1 MRSSDKE
8 PLSGVK
14 ILDLCRV
21 VSGPFATM
29 HLGDLG
35 ADVVK
40 IEDPRSGDESRR
52 YGPPFVN
59 GESSY
64 FLSVNWNKRSCAVD
78 LKSPAGRDAVLELA
92 KVADVVIDNFRPGT
106 LDRWGL
112 SYEAMS
118 AENPRL
124 IQCSISGF
132 GRTGPDANRPGY
144 DLILQGESG
153 VMDITGDPDGP
164 PMKVGTSI
172 ADLVTGLYASQ
183 AVLAALMKREKN
195 GVGGRVDVSM
205 LDAMASLLTFNAG
218 MYFAS
223 GESPKRRGNVHPTIS
238 PYETFK
244 AGDGWINVGVA
255 NDKFWALFCG
265 VIDRKE
271 LETDVR
277 FDTAPKRAENRADLA
292 GILRPIFET
301 QPRDVWLEL
310 LSGAGIPC
318 GAIRTVGEVCEA
330 PQLTQRGMVQ
340 TVPHRV
346 AGEVKFVARPLQFDD
361 LAPAPSTPPPTLG
374 EHTFDVFEDW
384 LGWTSE
390 QASGF
395 AARGAFGEAIL
406 KYRGGHPQV
415 VGRV

>member
-1 MRSSDKE
+1 MRSSSTE
-8 PLSGVK
+8 PLSGVRV
-14 ILDLCRV
+14 LDLCRV

-40 IEDPRSGDESRR
+40 IEDPRGGDESRH

-64 FLSVNWNKRSCAVD
+64 FLSVNRNKRSCAVD
-78 LKSPAGRDAVLELA
+78 LKLPTGRDAVLALA
-92 KVADVVIDNFRPGT
+92 RAADVVIDNFRPGT

-112 SYEAMS
+112 SYERLS
-118 AENPRL
+118 IGNPGL
-124 IQCSISGF
+124 LQCSISGF

-164 PMKVGTSI
+164 PMKMGTSI

-183 AVLAALMKREKN
+183 AVLAALMKRERD
-195 GVGGRVDVSM
+195 GLGGRVDVSM

-223 GESPKRRGNVHPTIS
+223 GESPRRRANVHPTIS
-238 PYETFK
+238 PYETFE

-255 NDKFWALFCG
+255 NDKFWSLFCD
-265 VIDRKE
+265 VIGRKD
-271 LETDVR
+271 LESDIQ
-277 FDTAPKRAENRADLA
+277 FDTAPKRAANRAVLA
-292 GILRPIFET
+292 GILQPIFAS
-301 QPRDVWLEL
+301 RSRGAWLEL
-310 LSGAGIPC
+310 LHKAGIPC

-330 PQLTQRGMVQ
+330 PQLIERNMVQ
-340 TVPHRV
+340 TVKHKV
-346 AGEVKFVARPLQFDD
+346 AGDVRFIARPLRFDD
-361 LAPAPSTPPPTLG
+361 LPPAPSTPPPILG
-374 EHTFDVFEDW
+374 EHTLEVFESW
-384 LGWTSE
+384 LGWTQKELSE
-390 QASGF
+390 FTAN
-395 AARGAFGEAIL
+395 GAFGDFALRQLE
-406 KYRGGHPQV
+406 K
-415 VGRV
+415 

>member
-1 MRSSDKE
+1 MRSSRAE

-14 ILDLCRV
+14 VLDLCRV

-40 IEDPRSGDESRR
+40 IEDPRIGDESRR

-59 GESSY
+59 GESAY
-64 FLSVNWNKRSCAVD
+64 FLSVNRNKRSCAID
-78 LKSPAGRDAVLELA
+78 LKSPAGRDAVLALA

-112 SYEAMS
+112 GFEALS
-118 AENPRL
+118 TDNPRL

-164 PMKVGTSI
+164 PTKVGTSI

-183 AVLAALMKREKN
+183 AVLAALVKREKD
-195 GVGGRVDVSM
+195 GEGGRVDVSM

-238 PYETFK
+238 PYETFE
-244 AGDGWINVGVA
+244 ASDGWMNVGVA
-255 NDKFWALFCG
+255 NDKFWSLFCD
-265 VIDRKE
+265 VIGRKD
-271 LETDVR
+271 LETDAR
-277 FDTAPKRAENRADLA
+277 FDVAPKRAANRAALA
-292 GILRPIFET
+292 EILRPIFSGR
-301 QPRDVWLEL
+301 PWAIWLNL
-310 LSGAGIPC
+310 LSAAGIPC

-330 PQLTQRGMVQ
+330 PQLIQRDMVQ
-340 TVPHRV
+340 TVTHRV
-346 AGEVKFVARPLQFDD
+346 AGEVKFIARPLRFDD
-361 LAPAPSTPPPTLG
+361 RAPGPSTPPPTLG
-374 EHTFDVFEDW
+374 EHTYEVFEDW
-384 LGWTSE
+384 LGWLPNEVSKL
-390 QASGF
+390 
-395 AARGAFGEAIL
+395 AANGAFGEGTFKQSAE
-406 KYRGGHPQV
+406 
-415 VGRV
+415 

>member
-1 MRSSDKE
+1 MRSSSTE
-8 PLSGVK
+8 ALSGIKV
-14 ILDLCRV
+14 LDLCRV

-40 IEDPRSGDESRR
+40 IEDPRVGDESRR

-64 FLSVNWNKRSCAVD
+64 FLSVNRNKRSCAIN
-78 LKSPAGRDAVLELA
+78 LKSPAGRDAVIALA
-92 KVADVVIDNFRPGT
+92 KAADVVIDNFRPGT
-106 LDRWGL
+106 LDNWGL
-112 SYEAMS
+112 SYAAMS
-118 AENPRL
+118 AHNPKL

-132 GRTGPDANRPGY
+132 GRTGPDASRPGY

-183 AVLAALMKREKN
+183 AVLAALMKRERS

-238 PYETFK
+238 PYETFE
-244 AGDGWINVGVA
+244 AIDGWFNLGVA
-255 NDKFWALFCG
+255 NDKFWSLFCVAIG
-265 VIDRKE
+265 RKD
-271 LETDVR
+271 LEADPR
-277 FDTAPKRAENRADLA
+277 FDTAPKRAANRAALGA
-292 GILRPIFET
+292 ILRPIFKSE
-301 QPRDVWLEL
+301 PRDRWLEIFG
-310 LSGAGIPC
+310 GAGIPC

-330 PQLTQRGMVQ
+330 PQLVQRDMVQ
-340 TVPHRV
+340 TVTHRV
-346 AGEVKFVARPLQFDD
+346 AGEVKFVARPLRFDD
-361 LAPAPSTPPPTLG
+361 KPPAPSTPPPTLG
-374 EHTFDVFEDW
+374 EHTVDVFEHW
-384 LGWTSE
+384 LGWTRTE
-390 QASGF
+390 VLGF
-395 AARGAFGEAIL
+395 ASKGAFGDAAL
-406 KYRGGHPQV
+406 KQSAE
-415 VGRV
+415 

>member
-1 MRSSDKE
+1 MRSSSAE
-8 PLSGVK
+8 PLSGIKV
-14 ILDLCRV
+14 LDLCRV

-40 IEDPRSGDESRR
+40 IEDPRNGDESRR

-64 FLSVNWNKRSCAVD
+64 FLSVNRNKRSCAVD
-78 LKSPAGRDAVLELA
+78 LKCPAGRDAVLALA

-112 SYEAMS
+112 GYEAMS
-118 AENPRL
+118 AGNAGL

-132 GRTGPDANRPGY
+132 GRTGPDATRPGY

-183 AVLAALMKREKN
+183 AVLAALMKRERS
-195 GVGGRVDVSM
+195 GAGGRVDVSM

-218 MYFAS
+218 MYFVS

-238 PYETFK
+238 PYETFE
-244 AGDGWINVGVA
+244 ASDGWFNVGVA
-255 NDKFWALFCG
+255 NDKFWSLFCE
-265 VIDRKE
+265 VIERKD
-271 LETDVR
+271 LEADEQ
-277 FDTAPKRAENRADLA
+277 FDSAPKRAANRPALVA
-292 GILRPIFET
+292 ILRPIFAART
-301 QPRDVWLEL
+301 RDQWLEL
-310 LSGAGIPC
+310 LHRAGIPC

-330 PQLTQRGMVQ
+330 PQLTERQMVQ
-340 TVPHRV
+340 TVSHRI
-346 AGEVKFVARPLQFDD
+346 AGDVKFVARPLRFDD
-361 LAPAPSTPPPTLG
+361 RPPGASTAPPTLG
-374 EHTFDVFEDW
+374 EHTFEVFENW
-384 LGWTSE
+384 LGWTQKDLCRFSDD
-390 QASGF
+390 
-395 AARGAFGEAIL
+395 GAFGQLGL
-406 KYRGGHPQV
+406 KQAATR
-415 VGRV
+415 RV

>member
-1 MRSSDKE
+1 MRSSNTE
-8 PLSGVK
+8 PLSGIKV
-14 ILDLCRV
+14 LDLCRV

-40 IEDPRSGDESRR
+40 IEDPRIGDESRR

-64 FLSVNWNKRSCAVD
+64 FLSVNRNKRSCAIN
-78 LKSPAGRDAVLELA
+78 LKSDAGRDAVIALA

-118 AENPRL
+118 SGNPKL

-183 AVLAALMKREKN
+183 AVLAALMKREKS
-195 GVGGRVDVSM
+195 GIGGRVDVSM

-238 PYETFK
+238 PYETFRTC
-244 AGDGWINVGVA
+244 DGWINVGVA
-255 NDKFWALFCG
+255 NDKFWSLFCE
-265 VIDRKE
+265 VIGRKA
-271 LETDVR
+271 LETDPR
-277 FDTAPKRAENRADLA
+277 FDAAPKRAANRAVLA
-292 GILRPIFET
+292 EILQPIFVA
-301 QPRDVWLEL
+301 QSRDVWLKS
-310 LSGAGIPC
+310 LSDAGIPC

-330 PQLTQRGMVQ
+330 PQLTQRNMVQ
-340 TVPHRV
+340 SVTHRV
-346 AGEVKFVARPLQFDD
+346 AGEVKFVARPLRFDD
-361 LAPAPSTPPPTLG
+361 LPPAPSTPPPTLG
-374 EHTFDVFEDW
+374 EHTFEVFENW
-384 LGWTSE
+384 LGWTRTDVSVL
-390 QASGF
+390 ASK
-395 AARGAFGEAIL
+395 GAFGDNAQKQSAE
-406 KYRGGHPQV
+406 
-415 VGRV
+415 

>member
-14 ILDLCRV
+14 VLDLCRV

-64 FLSVNWNKRSCAVD
+64 FLSVNRNKRSCAVD
-78 LKSPAGRDAVLELA
+78 LKSPTGRDAVIELA
-92 KVADVVIDNFRPGT
+92 QVADVVIDNFRPGT

-112 SYEAMS
+112 GYEAMS
-118 AENPRL
+118 SANPRL

-183 AVLAALMKREKN
+183 AVLAALMKREKS
-195 GVGGRVDVSM
+195 GLGGRVDVSM
-205 LDAMASLLTFNAG
+205 LDSMASLLTFNAG

-238 PYETFK
+238 PYETFE
-244 AGDGWINVGVA
+244 ANDGWINVGSSQKTSKMQPA
-255 NDKFWALFCG
+255 RSYPSNGWAHCGTIASPIGKGCVLAVFCRG
-265 VIDRKE
+265 SCRTARSSMPISG
-271 LETDVR
+271 LPLVR
-277 FDTAPKRAENRADLA
+277 SR
-292 GILRPIFET
+292 I
-301 QPRDVWLEL
+301 
-310 LSGAGIPC
+310 
-318 GAIRTVGEVCEA
+318 
-330 PQLTQRGMVQ
+330 
-340 TVPHRV
+340 
-346 AGEVKFVARPLQFDD
+346 
-361 LAPAPSTPPPTLG
+361 
-374 EHTFDVFEDW
+374 
-384 LGWTSE
+384 
-390 QASGF
+390 
-395 AARGAFGEAIL
+395 
-406 KYRGGHPQV
+406 
-415 VGRV
+415 